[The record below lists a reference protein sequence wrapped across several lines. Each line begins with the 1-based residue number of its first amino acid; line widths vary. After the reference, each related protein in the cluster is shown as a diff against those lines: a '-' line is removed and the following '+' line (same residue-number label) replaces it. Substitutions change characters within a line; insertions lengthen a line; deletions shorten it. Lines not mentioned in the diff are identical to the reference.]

1 MKLLQ
6 KRSLKEIAI
15 CLQFNQFQSLFFI
28 ISIHIKLP
36 SNQFNKLN

>member
-6 KRSLKEIAI
+6 KMISKENAI

-36 SNQFNKLN
+36 SNQFNELN